1 MGPLPNG
8 GFMASKWG
16 GLLSTYEILT
26 NPGMIPPVPFMAMD
40 PTEDQRLRGKVYGN
54 CNQTQPWNIHHLF
67 PIGTQGFPFLY

>member
-1 MGPLPNG
+1 MAVSWLRNG
-8 GFMASKWG
+8 G